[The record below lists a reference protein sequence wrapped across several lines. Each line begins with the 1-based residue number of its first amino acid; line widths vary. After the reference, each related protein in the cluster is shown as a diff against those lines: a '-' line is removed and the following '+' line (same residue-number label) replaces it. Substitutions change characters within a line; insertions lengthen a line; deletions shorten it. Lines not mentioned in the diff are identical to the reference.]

1 MRSSLA
7 AAFAVVALAG
17 CAIHAPSPD
26 AFDFAVMGDAPYSD
40 LEEQRFLGMLGSLDG
55 ERLAFIVHVGDFK
68 AGGGSP
74 CTDALYARRKLQFES
89 SVHPFIYTPGDNDW
103 TDCRRE
109 SNGSTDPVERL
120 AKLREVFFAAP
131 RALGRAGLAVN
142 RDEGCVLAGATGCEC
157 PALPENLAWQ
167 VRGVWFVT
175 LNIPGSNNNSGFD
188 AASDREA
195 RCRNAAN
202 ARWLAKAFEA
212 AAWPHARGL
221 AIFVQANPW
230 ETSRDGA
237 YDAFL
242 AQLASGAA
250 KLGKPVL
257 FVHGDTHTYR
267 HDETV
272 AGPDG
277 KAIANLARLET
288 YGSPLVGWVRVT
300 ADPGDPRLF
309 SVATGGLW

>member
-17 CAIHAPSPD
+17 CAIRAPSPD
-26 AFDFAVMGDAPYSD
+26 AFEFAVMGDAPYSD
-40 LEEQRFLGMLGSLDG
+40 FEEQRFLAMLGSLDS

-68 AGGGSP
+68 AGGNSP
-74 CTDALYARRKLQFES
+74 CTDALFEKRKAQFDS
-89 SVHPFIYTPGDNDW
+89 SAHPLLFTPGDNEW

-109 SNGSTDPVERL
+109 SNGSADPLERL
-120 AKLREVFFAAP
+120 AKLREVFFAGP
-131 RALGRAGLAVN
+131 RSLGRARLPVT
-142 RDEGCVLAGATGCEC
+142 RDEGCIPADAANCEC
-157 PALPENLAWQ
+157 AALPENLAWQ

-188 AASDREA
+188 PASDREV

-202 ARWLAKAFEA
+202 GRWLAKAFEA
-212 AAWPHARGL
+212 AAWPHAKGL
-221 AIFVQANPW
+221 AVFIQANPW
-230 ETSRDGA
+230 EKSNDGA
-237 YDAFL
+237 YDGFL
-242 AQLASGAA
+242 AELASGAA

-257 FVHGDTHTYR
+257 LVHGDTHTYR
-267 HDETV
+267 FDDSV

-277 KAIANLARLET
+277 KKIANLARLET
-288 YGSPLVGWVRVT
+288 FGSPMVGWVRVT
-300 ADPGDPRLF
+300 ADPNDPRLF